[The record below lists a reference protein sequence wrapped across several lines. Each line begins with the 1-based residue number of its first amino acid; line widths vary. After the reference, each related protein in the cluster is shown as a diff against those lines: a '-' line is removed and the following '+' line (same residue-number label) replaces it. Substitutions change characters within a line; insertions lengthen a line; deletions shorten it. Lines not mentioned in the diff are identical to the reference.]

1 MNLDTLLLQI
11 KHEVTPKWY
20 QFGEV
25 IGVEKQ
31 LLEKFDVEK
40 YPPEQCIIE
49 VIDNW
54 LRNHAGQPTW
64 REVAEAL
71 REIGLYTLAADIE
84 NVYKTGN

>member
-1 MNLDTLLLQI
+1 M
-11 KHEVTPKWY
+11 TPKWY

-25 IGVEKQ
+25 IGVEKKV
-31 LLEKFDVEK
+31 LDKFDVEK

-71 REIGLYTLAADIE
+71 RQIGLLTLACDIE
-84 NVYKTGN
+84 DIYKRGNLYIIIQLF

>member
-1 MNLDTLLLQI
+1 MLQI
-11 KHEVTPKWY
+11 KHEVTPVWY

-25 IGVEKQ
+25 IGVEKK
-31 LLEKFDVEK
+31 LLDKFDVEK

-71 REIGLYTLAADIE
+71 RQIGLLTLASDIE
-84 NVYKTGN
+84 DVYKTGNLSSACS

>member
-1 MNLDTLLLQI
+1 M
-11 KHEVTPKWY
+11 TPKWCH
-20 QFGEV
+20 FGEV
-25 IGVEKQ
+25 LGVEKK
-31 LLEKFDVEK
+31 LLDKFDVEK

-71 REIGLYTLAADIE
+71 KYIGLPALASDIE
-84 NVYKTGN
+84 GVYITGRFLIIVKHV